1 MFSDGMEGYANC
13 SACNEIF
20 PRPLEETM
28 NVNKWIEMLGP
39 GVLDIDPRKQ
49 LETVIKKHY
58 EGYTKEDQVAMRRGL
73 CSNKCLINNLDKE
86 NDGLELQLSRA
97 RERINKLKGSL
108 EQADK
113 EIALAKKRIREEQ
126 EETAESEAARKEHFD
141 KLMDIKVHPYKY
153 AFSQLSIPYKI
164 TRFFRTNSFSEFVC
178 KYLIVLLIGLIL
190 YETIS
195 RI

>member
-1 MFSDGMEGYANC
+1 MFSDGMEGYDNC
-13 SACNEIF
+13 SACNGIF
-20 PRPLEETM
+20 PRPLEDTM
-28 NVNKWIEMLGP
+28 NVGKWIEMLGP
-39 GVLDIDPRKQ
+39 GVLDIDPREQ

-73 CSNKCLINNLDKE
+73 CSNECLINNLDKE

-97 RERINKLKGSL
+97 RERINDLKISL

-164 TRFFRTNSFSEFVC
+164 KRFFRTNSFSEFVC
-178 KYLIVLLIGLIL
+178 KYLIILLIGLIL